1 MAFAA
6 RLKHRE
12 FAVALEI
19 TPPQKVLSKVLLRRA
34 TLLGEAAQ
42 AVNVIQRPGRQS
54 SLDASLELRAAGLE
68 PAWHLVTRGSTRTAI
83 RADLERARLGGIQ
96 QILCILG
103 DHSAESGPETPSIK
117 EVIANACEY
126 VPGAIVG
133 ATLNQYGRDQAA
145 ALRNLVPKLAAGASY
160 IQTQPVFGLGALE
173 PFAMAIEREAPDTR
187 IVAMAMPILLLE
199 AAERI
204 ESRIGIALPAEL
216 RQVLA
221 SGDEEAAW
229 GAFTTTIREL
239 VRAPYIDGVAIMTY
253 EMDPPLEVGQR
264 IVQSLSAAGVPGS
277 PGAGELRGE

>member
-6 RLKHRE
+6 RLKNRD

-19 TPPQKVLSKVLLRRA
+19 TPPQKVLTKVLLRRA

-68 PAWHLVTRGSTRTAI
+68 PAWHLVTRGSTRGAI
-83 RADLERARLGGIQ
+83 RADLERARQGGIQ

-103 DHSAESGPETPSIK
+103 DHTAESGPDTPTIK

-133 ATLNQYGRDQAA
+133 ATLNQYGKDQAS
-145 ALRNLVPKLAAGASY
+145 ALKNLMPKLAAGASY
-160 IQTQPVFGLGALE
+160 IQTQPVFGLEALE
-173 PFAMAIEREAPDTR
+173 PFARAVEREAPETR
-187 IVAMAMPILLLE
+187 IVAMAMPLLTLE

-204 ESRIGIALPAEL
+204 EARIGIALPSEL
-216 RQVLA
+216 KQVLA
-221 SGDEEAAW
+221 TGDEEAAW
-229 GAFTTTIREL
+229 GAFTATIREL
-239 VRAPYIDGVAIMTY
+239 VRAPYVDGVAIMTY

-264 IVQSLSAAGVPGS
+264 IVQSLVAAGVS
-277 PGAGELRGE
+277 PSESAGD

>member
-1 MAFAA
+1 MVFAA
-6 RLKHRE
+6 RLRNRD

-19 TPPQKVLSKVLLRRA
+19 TPPQKALSKVLLRRA
-34 TLLGEAAQ
+34 TLLGSAAQ

-68 PAWHLVTRGSTRTAI
+68 PAWHLVTRGSTRAALH
-83 RADLERARLGGIQ
+83 ADLERARQGGIE

-103 DHSAESGPETPSIK
+103 DHSAESGPDTPTIK
-117 EVIANACEY
+117 EAIGLSCEY

-133 ATLNQYGRDQAA
+133 ATLNQYGPDQAA
-145 ALRNLVPKLAAGASY
+145 AIKNLLPKLAAGASY
-160 IQTQPVFGLGALE
+160 IQTQPVFGLEALE
-173 PFAMAIEREAPDTR
+173 PFARVVERDAPDTR
-187 IVAMAMPILLLE
+187 IVAMAMPILSLE

-216 RQVLA
+216 KAVLET
-221 SGDEEAAW
+221 GDQEAAW
-229 GAFTTTIREL
+229 NAFTATIRDL

-264 IVQSLSAAGVPGS
+264 IVESLHAAGVG
-277 PGAGELRGE
+277 G